1 MAKKIARAPLDYLG
15 APVMKWWLS
24 GVFVF
29 LYTPLLILMLF
40 SFNDSKA
47 NIVWKGFT
55 LKWYAKAFENEQ
67 LREALF
73 NSLLIAG
80 VTTMIS
86 LVLGALM
93 AFMFWRFK
101 FPLKGALESG
111 MNLPIVVPEICFGV
125 AVLLFFSSI
134 KFQTDLPDPITLSQ
148 IIAQLPYPL
157 NLLQIIIAHVA
168 FAFPFVAIVVRARL
182 EGFNHELEAA
192 ALDLGATPFQAF
204 RDVIVPHMKPALIAG
219 GLLAFTLSLDDF
231 VITFFAS
238 GPGTI
243 TFPVKVYSMVRF
255 SVTPEVNAASTIVI
269 IITVLAVVLAMRAQD
284 TKKVS

>member
-1 MAKKIARAPLDYLG
+1 MAKKPPRAPLDYLG
-15 APVMKWWLS
+15 APTMKAWLM
-24 GVFVF
+24 GVFIF
-29 LYTPLLILMLF
+29 LYTPLFVLMLY
-40 SFNDSKA
+40 SCNDSKA

-55 LKWYAKAFENEQ
+55 FKWYIKAFENDQ

-73 NSLLIAG
+73 NSLLIAAI
-80 VTTMIS
+80 TTAIS
-86 LVLGALM
+86 LVVGGLM

-101 FPLKGALESG
+101 FPFKGFLESG

-125 AVLLFFSSI
+125 AVLLFFAKI
-134 KFQTDLPDPITLSQ
+134 GFPTN
-148 IIAQLPYPL
+148 LPYPL
-157 NLLQIIIAHVA
+157 NLSQIIIAHVA

-182 EGFNHELEAA
+182 EGFNPELEAA
-192 ALDLGATPFQAF
+192 ALDLGASPFQAF
-204 RDVIVPHMKPALIAG
+204 RDVIVPHMKPGLIAG

-255 SVTPEVNAASTIVI
+255 SVTPEVNAASTLIIV
-269 IITVLAVVLAMRAQD
+269 ITVLATIFALRAQK
-284 TKKVS
+284 TVEKES

>member
-1 MAKKIARAPLDYLG
+1 MAKRPARAPLDYLG
-15 APVMKWWLS
+15 TPLMKFWLA
-24 GVFVF
+24 GVFIF
-29 LYTPLLILMLF
+29 LYTPLLVLMLF

-55 LKWYAKAFENEQ
+55 FKWYAKAFDNDQ

-80 VTTMIS
+80 FTTLIS

-101 FPLKGALESG
+101 FPFKGPLESG

-125 AVLLFFSSI
+125 AVLLFFSKI
-134 KFQTDLPDPITLSQ
+134 GFPTN
-148 IIAQLPYPL
+148 LPYPL
-157 NLLQIIIAHVA
+157 SLSQIIIAHVA

-182 EGFNHELEAA
+182 EGFNPELESA
-192 ALDLGATPFQAF
+192 ALDLGASPYQAF
-204 RDVIVPHMKPALIAG
+204 RDVIVPHMQPGLIAG

-255 SVTPEVNAASTIVI
+255 SVTPEVNAASTVI
-269 IITVLAVVLAMRAQD
+269 IVITVLATVLALRASD
-284 TKKVS
+284 PPKVS

>member
-1 MAKKIARAPLDYLG
+1 MAKRPARAPLDYLG
-15 APVMKWWLS
+15 SPWMKLWLG

-29 LYTPLLILMLF
+29 LYTPLLILILY
-40 SFNDSKA
+40 SFNNSKA

-55 LKWYAKAFENEQ
+55 LKWYAKAFDNDQ

-80 VTTMIS
+80 FTTLIS
-86 LVLGALM
+86 LVIGALM

-101 FPLKGALESG
+101 FPFKGALESG

-125 AVLLFFSSI
+125 AVLLFFSKI
-134 KFQTDLPDPITLSQ
+134 GFPTN
-148 IIAQLPYPL
+148 LPYPL
-157 NLLQIIIAHVA
+157 NLSQIIIAHVA

-182 EGFNHELEAA
+182 EGFNPELESA
-192 ALDLGATPFQAF
+192 ALDLGASPYQAF
-204 RDVIVPHMKPALIAG
+204 RDVIVPHMQPGLIAG

-255 SVTPEVNAASTIVI
+255 SVTPEVNAASTII
-269 IITVLAVVLAMRAQD
+269 IVITVLATVLALRASD
-284 TKKVS
+284 PKVVS

>member
-1 MAKKIARAPLDYLG
+1 MAKKAARAPLDYLNMP
-15 APVMKWWLS
+15 AMKAWLA
-24 GVFVF
+24 GVFIF
-29 LYTPLLILMLF
+29 LYTPLMILILF

-55 LKWYAKAFENEQ
+55 LKWYVKAFENTQ

-80 VTTMIS
+80 VCTVIS
-86 LVLGALM
+86 VILGALM
-93 AFMFWRFK
+93 AFVFWRFK
-101 FPLKGALESG
+101 FPFKGPLESG
-111 MNLPIVVPEICFGV
+111 MSLPIVVPEICFGV
-125 AVLLFFSSI
+125 AVLMFFA
-134 KFQTDLPDPITLSQ
+134 KVGFPND
-148 IIAQLPYPL
+148 LPYPF
-157 NLLQIIIAHVA
+157 NLTQIILAHVT

-182 EGFNHELEAA
+182 EGFNPELEAA
-192 ALDLGATPFQAF
+192 ALDLGASPYQAF
-204 RDVIVPHMKPALIAG
+204 RDVIIPHMKPGLIAG

-255 SVTPEVNAASTIVI
+255 SVTPEVNAASTII
-269 IITVLAVVLAMRAQD
+269 ILITVLATVLALRAQNAT
-284 TKKVS
+284 TKES

>member
-1 MAKKIARAPLDYLG
+1 MAKRPARAPLDYLG
-15 APVMKWWLS
+15 APAMKAWLG
-24 GVFVF
+24 GVFLF
-29 LYTPLLILMLF
+29 LYFPLFVLILF

-55 LKWYAKAFENEQ
+55 FKWYAKAFENDQ

-73 NSLLIAG
+73 NSLLIAS
-80 VTTMIS
+80 VTTAIS
-86 LVLGALM
+86 LVVGALM

-101 FPLKGALESG
+101 FPFKGSLESG

-125 AVLLFFSSI
+125 AVLMFFAWI
-134 KFQTDLPDPITLSQ
+134 GFPTN
-148 IIAQLPYPL
+148 LPYPL
-157 NLLQIIIAHVA
+157 NLTQIILAHVA

-182 EGFNHELEAA
+182 EGFNPELESA
-192 ALDLGATPFQAF
+192 ALDLGASPYQAF
-204 RDVIVPHMKPALIAG
+204 RDVIVPHMQPGLVAG

-255 SVTPEVNAASTIVI
+255 SVTPEVNAASTIII
-269 IITVLAVVLAMRAQD
+269 IITVLATVLAMRAQNPE
-284 TKKVS
+284 KKES

>member
-1 MAKKIARAPLDYLG
+1 MASPQTKKPARAPLDYLG
-15 APVMKWWLS
+15 APAMKAWLA
-24 GVFVF
+24 GVFIF
-29 LYTPLLILMLF
+29 LYTPLLVLVLF

-55 LKWYAKAFENEQ
+55 FKWYKKAFENDQ

-80 VTTMIS
+80 ATTAIS
-86 LVLGALM
+86 LVIGALM

-101 FPLKGALESG
+101 FPFKGILESG

-125 AVLLFFSSI
+125 AVLLFFAKI
-134 KFQTDLPDPITLSQ
+134 GFPTD
-148 IIAQLPYPL
+148 LPYPL
-157 NLLQIIIAHVA
+157 NLSQIIIAHVA

-182 EGFNHELEAA
+182 EGFNPELEAA
-192 ALDLGATPFQAF
+192 ALDLGASPFQAF
-204 RDVIVPHMKPALIAG
+204 RDVIIPHMKPGLIAG

-255 SVTPEVNAASTIVI
+255 SVTPEVNAASTII
-269 IITVLAVVLAMRAQD
+269 IAITVVATVFALRAQK
-284 TKKVS
+284 TVEKES

>member
-1 MAKKIARAPLDYLG
+1 MAKKPARAPLDYLN
-15 APVMKWWLS
+15 APLMKWWLG

-29 LYTPLLILMLF
+29 LYTPLLILIMF

-55 LKWYAKAFENEQ
+55 FKWYVKAFENEQ

-80 VTTMIS
+80 VTTAIS

-101 FPLKGALESG
+101 FPFKGALESG

-125 AVLLFFSSI
+125 AVLLFFDQI
-134 KFQTDLPDPITLSQ
+134 NFPTD
-148 IIAQLPYPL
+148 LPYPL
-157 NLLQIIIAHVA
+157 NLTQIIIAHVA

-182 EGFNHELEAA
+182 EGFNPELESA

-204 RDVIVPHMKPALIAG
+204 RDVIIPHMQPGLIAG

-255 SVTPEVNAASTIVI
+255 SVTPEVNAASTII
-269 IITVLAVVLAMRAQD
+269 IAITVLATVLALRFQD
-284 TKKVS
+284 PKKVS

>member
-1 MAKKIARAPLDYLG
+1 MAKKPPRAPLDYLG
-15 APVMKWWLS
+15 APSMKAWLIA
-24 GVFVF
+24 VFVF
-29 LYTPLLILMLF
+29 LYTPLFVLILF

-55 LKWYAKAFENEQ
+55 FKWYVKAIENDQ

-80 VTTMIS
+80 ATTAIS
-86 LVLGALM
+86 LVVGALM

-101 FPLKGALESG
+101 FPFKGALESG

-125 AVLLFFSSI
+125 AVLLFFAKI
-134 KFQTDLPDPITLSQ
+134 GFPTD
-148 IIAQLPYPL
+148 LPYPL
-157 NLLQIIIAHVA
+157 NLSQIIIAHVA

-182 EGFNHELEAA
+182 ESFNPELEAA
-192 ALDLGATPFQAF
+192 ALDLGASPYQAM
-204 RDVIVPHMKPALIAG
+204 RDVIIPHMRPGLIAG

-255 SVTPEVNAASTIVI
+255 SVTPEVNAASTII
-269 IITVLAVVLAMRAQD
+269 IVITVLATVLALRAQ
-284 TKKVS
+284 KPVGNEN

>member
-1 MAKKIARAPLDYLG
+1 MAKKSTRAPLDYLG
-15 APVMKWWLS
+15 SPAMKAWLI

-29 LYTPLLILMLF
+29 LYTPLFVLMLF

-55 LKWYAKAFENEQ
+55 LKWYVKAFENDQ

-73 NSLLIAG
+73 NSLLIASA
-80 VTTMIS
+80 TTAIS
-86 LVLGALM
+86 LVVGSLM

-101 FPLKGALESG
+101 FPFKGALESG

-125 AVLLFFSSI
+125 AVLLFFAKLNEFLEKI
-134 KFQTDLPDPITLSQ
+134 GFPTD
-148 IIAQLPYPL
+148 LPYPL
-157 NLLQIIIAHVA
+157 NLTQIIIAHVA

-182 EGFNHELEAA
+182 EGFNPELEAA

-204 RDVIVPHMKPALIAG
+204 KDVIVPHMQPGLVAG

-255 SVTPEVNAASTIVI
+255 SVTPEVNAASTII
-269 IITVLAVVLAMRAQD
+269 IVITVLATVFALRAQ
-284 TKKVS
+284 KSVERES

>member
-15 APVMKWWLS
+15 MPAMKAWLL

-29 LYTPLLILMLF
+29 LYTPLFMLMLF

-55 LKWYAKAFENEQ
+55 FKWYVKAFENDQ

-73 NSLLIAG
+73 NSLLIAAA
-80 VTTMIS
+80 TTAIS
-86 LVLGALM
+86 LVVGALM

-101 FPLKGALESG
+101 FPFKGALESG

-125 AVLLFFSSI
+125 AVLLFFAKI
-134 KFQTDLPDPITLSQ
+134 GFPTN
-148 IIAQLPYPL
+148 LPYPL
-157 NLLQIIIAHVA
+157 NLSQIVIAHVA
-168 FAFPFVAIVVRARL
+168 FTFPFVAIVVRARL
-182 EGFNHELEAA
+182 ESFNPELEAA

-204 RDVIVPHMKPALIAG
+204 RDVIVPHMRPSLIAG

-255 SVTPEVNAASTIVI
+255 SVTPEVNAASTVVIV
-269 IITVLAVVLAMRAQD
+269 ITVLATVLALRAQKPV
-284 TKKVS
+284 KKES

>member
-1 MAKKIARAPLDYLG
+1 MAKKIARAPLDYLS
-15 APVMKWWLS
+15 APAMRAWLI

-29 LYTPLLILMLF
+29 LYTPLFMLMLF

-55 LKWYAKAFENEQ
+55 LKWYAKAFQNDQ

-73 NSLLIAG
+73 NSLLIAAA
-80 VTTMIS
+80 TTAIS
-86 LVLGALM
+86 LVIGALM

-101 FPLKGALESG
+101 FPFKGTLESG

-125 AVLLFFSSI
+125 AVLMFFARI
-134 KFQTDLPDPITLSQ
+134 GFPAD
-148 IIAQLPYPL
+148 LPYPL
-157 NLLQIIIAHVA
+157 NLSQIIIAHVA

-182 EGFNHELEAA
+182 ESFNPELEAA
-192 ALDLGATPFQAF
+192 ALDLGASPFQAL
-204 RDVIVPHMKPALIAG
+204 RDVIVPHMQPGLVAG

-238 GPGTI
+238 GPGTV

-269 IITVLAVVLAMRAQD
+269 VITVLATVLALRAQAP
-284 TKKVS
+284 TEKES

>member
-1 MAKKIARAPLDYLG
+1 MARKTARAPLDYLG
-15 APVMKWWLS
+15 SPVMKWWLS

-29 LYTPLLILMLF
+29 LYTPLLILILF

-55 LKWYAKAFENEQ
+55 LKWYQKAFENEQ

-80 VTTMIS
+80 ATTAIS

-101 FPLKGALESG
+101 FPFKGSLESG

-125 AVLLFFSSI
+125 AVLLFFSKIGFPTS
-134 KFQTDLPDPITLSQ
+134 
-148 IIAQLPYPL
+148 LPYPL
-157 NLLQIIIAHVA
+157 NLSQIIIAHVA

-182 EGFNHELEAA
+182 EGFNPELEAA

-204 RDVIVPHMKPALIAG
+204 RDVIVPHMQPGLIAG

-238 GPGTI
+238 GPGTV

-255 SVTPEVNAASTIVI
+255 SVTPEVNAASTII
-269 IITVLAVVLAMRAQD
+269 IVITVLATVLALRAQNPA
-284 TKKVS
+284 KAS

>member
-1 MAKKIARAPLDYLG
+1 MSKKPPRAPLDYLG
-15 APVMKWWLS
+15 APSMKAWLAA
-24 GVFVF
+24 VFIF
-29 LYTPLLILMLF
+29 LYTPLFVLMLF

-55 LKWYAKAFENEQ
+55 FKWYVKAIENDQ

-73 NSLLIAG
+73 NSLLIAAA
-80 VTTMIS
+80 TTAIS
-86 LVLGALM
+86 LVVGALM

-101 FPLKGALESG
+101 FPFKGALESG

-125 AVLLFFSSI
+125 AVLLFFAKI
-134 KFQTDLPDPITLSQ
+134 GFPTDLPYPFNLS
-148 IIAQLPYPL
+148 
-157 NLLQIIIAHVA
+157 QIIIAHVA

-182 EGFNHELEAA
+182 EGFNPELESA

-204 RDVIVPHMKPALIAG
+204 RDVIIPHMKPGLIAG

-255 SVTPEVNAASTIVI
+255 SVTPEVNAASTII
-269 IITVLAVVLAMRAQD
+269 IVITVLATVLALRAQ
-284 TKKVS
+284 KPVGSES

>member
-1 MAKKIARAPLDYLG
+1 MAKKPARAPLDYLG
-15 APVMKWWLS
+15 APAMKAWLA

-29 LYTPLLILMLF
+29 LYTPLFILMLF

-55 LKWYAKAFENEQ
+55 FKWYVKAFENDQ

-73 NSLLIAG
+73 NSLLIAA
-80 VTTMIS
+80 VTTAIS

-101 FPLKGALESG
+101 FPFKGALESG

-125 AVLLFFSSI
+125 AVLLFFAKI
-134 KFQTDLPDPITLSQ
+134 GFPTN
-148 IIAQLPYPL
+148 LPYPL
-157 NLLQIIIAHVA
+157 NLSQIIIAHVA

-182 EGFNHELEAA
+182 EGFNPELEAA
-192 ALDLGATPFQAF
+192 ALDLGASPFQAF
-204 RDVIVPHMKPALIAG
+204 RDVIVPHMQPGLIAG

-255 SVTPEVNAASTIVI
+255 SVTPEVNAASTII
-269 IITVLAVVLAMRAQD
+269 IVITVLATVFALRAQK
-284 TKKVS
+284 TVKKES

>member
-1 MAKKIARAPLDYLG
+1 MVKKSIRAPLDYLG
-15 APVMKWWLS
+15 SPAVKAWLI

-29 LYTPLLILMLF
+29 LYTPLFVLMLF

-55 LKWYAKAFENEQ
+55 LKWYLKAFENDQ

-73 NSLLIAG
+73 NSLLIASA
-80 VTTMIS
+80 TTAIS
-86 LVLGALM
+86 LVVGSLM

-101 FPLKGALESG
+101 FPFKGALESG

-125 AVLLFFSSI
+125 AVLLFFAKLNEYLEKI
-134 KFQTDLPDPITLSQ
+134 GFPTD
-148 IIAQLPYPL
+148 LPYPL
-157 NLLQIIIAHVA
+157 NLTQIIIAHVA

-182 EGFNHELEAA
+182 EGFNPELEAA

-204 RDVIVPHMKPALIAG
+204 KDVIVPHMQPGLVAG

-255 SVTPEVNAASTIVI
+255 SVTPEVNAASTII
-269 IITVLAVVLAMRAQD
+269 IVITVLATVFALRAQ
-284 TKKVS
+284 KPVEKES

>member
-1 MAKKIARAPLDYLG
+1 MAKRPARAPLDYLG
-15 APVMKWWLS
+15 TPLMKMWLG

-55 LKWYAKAFENEQ
+55 FKWYIKAFENDQ

-80 VTTMIS
+80 ITTLIS

-101 FPLKGALESG
+101 FPFKGTLESG

-125 AVLLFFSSI
+125 AVLLFFSKI
-134 KFQTDLPDPITLSQ
+134 GFPT
-148 IIAQLPYPL
+148 QLPFPL
-157 NLLQIIIAHVA
+157 NLSQIIIAHVA

-182 EGFNHELEAA
+182 EGFNPELESA
-192 ALDLGATPFQAF
+192 ALDLGASPYQAF
-204 RDVIVPHMKPALIAG
+204 RDVIVPHMQPGLIAG

-255 SVTPEVNAASTIVI
+255 SVTPEVNAASTII
-269 IITVLAVVLAMRAQD
+269 IVITVLATVLALRAQD
-284 TKKVS
+284 PKKVS

>member
-1 MAKKIARAPLDYLG
+1 MAKKPARAPLDYLG
-15 APVMKWWLS
+15 SPVMKWWLS

-29 LYTPLLILMLF
+29 LYTPLVILMLF

-55 LKWYAKAFENEQ
+55 LKWYQKAFENDQ

-73 NSLLIAG
+73 NSLLIAAA
-80 VTTMIS
+80 TTLIS

-101 FPLKGALESG
+101 FPFKGALESG

-125 AVLLFFSSI
+125 AVLLFFAKI
-134 KFQTDLPDPITLSQ
+134 GFPTN
-148 IIAQLPYPL
+148 LPYPL
-157 NLLQIIIAHVA
+157 NLSQIIIAHVA

-182 EGFNHELEAA
+182 EGFNPELESA

-204 RDVIVPHMKPALIAG
+204 RDVIVPHMQPGLIAG

-255 SVTPEVNAASTIVI
+255 SVTPEVNAASTII
-269 IITVLAVVLAMRAQD
+269 IVITVLATVFALRAQ
-284 TKKVS
+284 TPAKAS

>member
-1 MAKKIARAPLDYLG
+1 MAKKPPRAPLDYLG
-15 APVMKWWLS
+15 APSMKAWLI

-29 LYTPLLILMLF
+29 LYTPLFVLMLF

-55 LKWYAKAFENEQ
+55 FKWYIKAFENDQ

-73 NSLLIAG
+73 NSLLIAA
-80 VTTMIS
+80 VTTAIS
-86 LVLGALM
+86 LVVGALM

-101 FPLKGALESG
+101 FPFKGFLESG

-125 AVLLFFSSI
+125 AVLLFFAKI
-134 KFQTDLPDPITLSQ
+134 GFPTN
-148 IIAQLPYPL
+148 LPYPL
-157 NLLQIIIAHVA
+157 NLSQIIIAHVA

-182 EGFNHELEAA
+182 ESFNPELESA
-192 ALDLGATPFQAF
+192 ALDLGASPFEAF
-204 RDVIVPHMKPALIAG
+204 RDVIVPHMKPGLIAG

-255 SVTPEVNAASTIVI
+255 SVTPEVNAASTII
-269 IITVLAVVLAMRAQD
+269 IVITVLATVFALRAQK
-284 TKKVS
+284 TVEKES

>member
-1 MAKKIARAPLDYLG
+1 MAKRPARAPLDYLG
-15 APVMKWWLS
+15 TPLMKFWLA

-55 LKWYAKAFENEQ
+55 FKWYAKAFDNDQ

-80 VTTMIS
+80 ITTLIS

-101 FPLKGALESG
+101 FPFKGPLESG

-125 AVLLFFSSI
+125 AVLLFFSKI
-134 KFQTDLPDPITLSQ
+134 GFPTN
-148 IIAQLPYPL
+148 LPYPL
-157 NLLQIIIAHVA
+157 NLSQIIIAHVA

-182 EGFNHELEAA
+182 EGFNPELESA
-192 ALDLGATPFQAF
+192 ALDLGASPFQAF
-204 RDVIVPHMKPALIAG
+204 RDVIVPHMQPGLIAG

-255 SVTPEVNAASTIVI
+255 SVTPEVNAASTVI
-269 IITVLAVVLAMRAQD
+269 IVITVLATVLALRASD
-284 TKKVS
+284 PAKVS

>member
-1 MAKKIARAPLDYLG
+1 M
-15 APVMKWWLS
+15 
-24 GVFVF
+24 
-29 LYTPLLILMLF
+29 LMLF

-55 LKWYAKAFENEQ
+55 LKWYAKAFQNDQ

-73 NSLLIAG
+73 NSLLIAAA
-80 VTTMIS
+80 TTAIS
-86 LVLGALM
+86 LVIGALM
-93 AFMFWRFK
+93 AFLFWRFK
-101 FPLKGALESG
+101 FPFKGTLESG

-125 AVLLFFSSI
+125 AVLMFFARI
-134 KFQTDLPDPITLSQ
+134 GFPAD
-148 IIAQLPYPL
+148 LPYPL
-157 NLLQIIIAHVA
+157 NLSQIIIAHVA

-182 EGFNHELEAA
+182 ESFNPELEAA
-192 ALDLGATPFQAF
+192 ALDLGASPFQAL
-204 RDVIVPHMKPALIAG
+204 RDVIVPHMQPGLVAG

-238 GPGTI
+238 GPGTV

-269 IITVLAVVLAMRAQD
+269 VITVLATVLALRAQAP
-284 TKKVS
+284 TEKES